1 MTNKNL
7 IIASAGIIVIIIAII
22 IAAVSL
28 TSSVPKTSTTSTTSS
43 STTSVS
49 ASGQNSQISTSVL
62 LTDPPIVPN
71 GTTSLLIHYSS
82 ISIHSISSNGWI
94 SSNTQGNINLLNLT
108 NTSVVLANLNISSN
122 SNPNLVRFYISNASI
137 TINGTVYNVTV
148 PSAEVTAEISNHS
161 SVNATSSILMQFSP
175 TIVTIYTNTT
185 PDFILV
191 PSVKAVVVGNVLAG
205 RRPHEGEM
213 LPLTKSEDISLRY
226 ATPNITITN
235 ASISQSNNTSIV
247 SFTVTDNSNYS
258 VNLMHAS
265 INGQENI
272 SINTSAAYMVANAL
286 TRRIDDIVSQMENNT
301 TNASA
306 NASINSSDKIQVN
319 ENNSENNSGYKTHAD
334 INTSSNTSAENSSV
348 SSSVGISVIGKNKPI
363 IPATNQRILSTLKTG
378 VEIGKF
384 NNFNTEFSDRL
395 ESVMGGIT
403 GNSTIG
409 AFVSNA
415 ITNGTLNTTSFRN
428 ELSNKI
434 NVFLSQ
440 RYNENEA
447 FQNHNRVIQFQISG
461 NGTLQ
466 LPFSEDQ
473 FANNL
478 GYTLKP
484 GQSHTFTFIGRMT
497 LANGRMQISMIP
509 GENYT
514 LNIQGDMGARAEANL
529 TAK

>member
-205 RRPHEGEM
+205 KRPHEGEM
-213 LPLTKSEDISLRY
+213 LPLTKSEDRSLKY
-226 ATPNITITN
+226 ASPNITITN
-235 ASISQSNNTSIV
+235 ASISQSNNTSLI

-301 TNASA
+301 E
-306 NASINSSDKIQVN
+306 NASINSTDKIQAN
-319 ENNSENNSGYKTHAD
+319 ENSSENNSSYKTHAD
-334 INTSSNTSAENSSV
+334 INASSNTSAENSSV
-348 SSSVGISVIGKNKPI
+348 SSSVKISVIGKNKPI
-363 IPATNQRILSTLKTG
+363 IPATNQRILSTFKTG

-395 ESVMGGIT
+395 ESVMGGLT